1 MKNYLVLCL
10 TLTLIA
16 CGPSQEELKRAEM
29 EQQRIEKEAA
39 EQLAAE
45 ESVRVVAVTCAVI
58 RETRKMDSAIRV
70 REVNNA
76 RESIGARPYTLG
88 DETLTDAIKYGLC
101 EDLVLD
107 NDIVAKLEII
117 YEAERK
123 LEAERKRIAAAKR
136 AEEERIAAERRRI
149 AAEKRAEEERI
160 AAEKR
165 AEEVRI
171 AAEKRA
177 KEERIAAEK
186 RAEIL
191 ERIRTGDYVD
201 FYGVF
206 LDFDLRIMHLEERQ
220 QGRNMEVGDKLL
232 EIRSTPVDMPLISE
246 YLDRDFTNDPS
257 ALSVTLERKGER
269 KTRSIRI
276 R

>member
-117 YEAERK
+117 YEAER
-123 LEAERKRIAAAKR
+123 EFE
-136 AEEERIAAERRRI
+136 AERRRI

-160 AAEKR
+160 AAER
-165 AEEVRI
+165 REETKLKL
-171 AAEKRA
+171 A
-177 KEERIAAEK
+177 
-186 RAEIL
+186 
-191 ERIRTGDYVD
+191 D
-201 FYGVF
+201 FVTNRGNIDFHGVT
-206 LDFDLRIMHLEERQ
+206 LDFNLRIVHLDERQ

-232 EIRSTPVDMPLISE
+232 EIRSTPVDITLISE